1 LIPEPEKVD
10 TPKQETVSQ
19 AQVPIKKAA
28 LAKLP
33 EENQD
38 AWKMLEQA
46 MN

>member
-1 LIPEPEKVD
+1 V
-10 TPKQETVSQ
+10 
-19 AQVPIKKAA
+19 KKAA

-46 MN
+46 MNQSSIKKE